1 MNIYCTHLNKVVEV
15 YENKLILINVIHVIC
30 AINRRRLV
38 CSHDRQMSRSSFCTT
53 EDGGRHF
60 YHYPFYLKSFI
71 TFINATNVY

>member
-15 YENKLILINVIHVIC
+15 YENKLILINLIIC

-38 CSHDRQMSRSSFCTT
+38 CSHDRQMSPHRFAQ
-53 EDGGRHF
+53 EKMANVIFIIKHRL
-60 YHYPFYLKSFI
+60 YLKYFI